1 VPAKV
6 GGARV
11 DERRSGPGKPLLLTQ
26 DGGSGLWQGVER
38 HVAWL
43 FARTERGSQGATG
56 ASEVWSSAFVSAENA
71 GRRRPHK
78 RARFPRLSGRTG
90 RAGRSYGGV
99 VKRCFTWGWIV
110 ERRSGV
116 AIPLE
121 ALCTHCSQ
129 RGRDHCGASCG
140 LRSRAIEIGCSSRQ
154 CRLQKSVRG
163 ILPAMPRWAA
173 RRIKAEQD
181 RSVRQLFPRQ

>member
-1 VPAKV
+1 MPAKV

-110 ERRSGV
+110 ERRSD
-116 AIPLE
+116 AML
-121 ALCTHCSQ
+121 LRRHCS
-129 RGRDHCGASCG
+129 RIAPGRT
-140 LRSRAIEIGCSSRQ
+140 RSSRRKLRAQ
-154 CRLQKSVRG
+154 ESGDRDWVLESAMSVAEVG
-163 ILPAMPRWAA
+163 A
-173 RRIKAEQD
+173 RHLACNAEVGREAHQG
-181 RSVRQLFPRQ
+181 RAG

>member
-1 VPAKV
+1 MPAKV

-26 DGGSGLWQGVER
+26 DGGSGLWQGVEK
-38 HVAWL
+38 HIAWL
-43 FARTERGSQGATG
+43 FARTERRSQGATG

-78 RARFPRLSGRTG
+78 RARFLGYRGEREERAEAMAASSNAALPGVGLSKGGPTPCSSGGIAHALLQEGRG
-90 RAGRSYGGV
+90 HR
-99 VKRCFTWGWIV
+99 
-110 ERRSGV
+110 
-116 AIPLE
+116 
-121 ALCTHCSQ
+121 
-129 RGRDHCGASCG
+129 GASCG